1 MKFLVFSIHY
11 RYFLAGGICASF
23 SHGIAVPFDVVKTR
37 LQTSTTAEFLDTN
50 VISGMKLISVSISV
64 IVAAIQLVLF
74 IMMAQV
80 AHVKCYCDNW
90 QHATFLPY
98 LQRIIM

>member
-1 MKFLVFSIHY
+1 MKFLIFSIYY

-50 VISGMKLISVSISV
+50 VISGMKLISASKSV
-64 IVAAIQLVLF
+64 VAAVTQVVLF
-74 IMMAQV
+74 L
-80 AHVKCYCDNW
+80 H
-90 QHATFLPY
+90 
-98 LQRIIM
+98 